1 MRKRLPVKL
10 YCLCCLILCMN
21 GTARGQLSDSA
32 LLNESLLKIIAVHD
46 QALGENIRLYNGSA
60 NPGYNHISI
69 GNPYFQAD
77 LVQPGSIFYDGI
89 IYRQVQML
97 YDLVQDNVVIVQFS
111 DNSLSPE
118 YRNSLRMDLIRDRVG
133 WFTVAGHDFIR
144 LDADSNSIK
153 MKDGFYDR
161 VYNGNIK
168 VLIKRTK
175 KYEEEVK
182 GLELER
188 RYDVVDYY
196 YILKDGRYHNIKNK
210 KSILQLFKMKKKEL
224 SMFARKN
231 KLKFKK
237 NRENYITG
245 MSRYYD
251 QLIK

>member
-1 MRKRLPVKL
+1 MRKRLPAKL

-21 GTARGQLSDSA
+21 GSAQSQLSDSS
-32 LLNESLLKIIAVHD
+32 LLNESLLKIIALHD
-46 QALGENIRLYNGSA
+46 QALGENIHLYNGPA
-60 NPGYNHISI
+60 NTGYNHLSI
-69 GNPYFQAD
+69 GNPYFQD
-77 LVQPGSIFYDGI
+77 DIVQPGSVFYDGI

-97 YDLVQDNVVIVQFS
+97 YDLVLDNVVIVRYS
-111 DNSLSPE
+111 NDSLSPE
-118 YRNSLRMDLIRDRVG
+118 YRNSLRMDLIKDRVG

-144 LDADSNSIK
+144 LDSDSNSIN
-153 MKDGFYDR
+153 MKGGFYDR
-161 VYNGNIK
+161 VFDGNIK

-175 KYEEEVK
+175 KYTEEVK

-196 YILKDGRYHNIKNK
+196 YILKDGRYHSIKSK
-210 KSILQLFKMKKKEL
+210 KSLLQLLKVKKKEL

-237 NRENYITG
+237 NREGYITG
-245 MSRYYD
+245 LSRYYD

>member
-10 YCLCCLILCMN
+10 CCLCCLILCMN
-21 GTARGQLSDSA
+21 GTAQSQLSDSG
-32 LLNESLLKIIAVHD
+32 LLNISLLKVIAVHN
-46 QALGENIRLYNGSA
+46 QALGENIHLYNGPA
-60 NPGYNHISI
+60 NTGYNHLSI

-77 LVQPGSIFYDGI
+77 LVQPGSVFYDGI

-97 YDLVQDNVVIVQFS
+97 YDLVQDNVVIVRYS
-111 DNSLSPE
+111 NDSLSPE

-133 WFTVAGHDFIR
+133 WFTIAGHDFIR
-144 LDADSNSIK
+144 LHADSSSIK

-161 VYNGNIK
+161 VYDGNIK

-175 KYEEEVK
+175 KYIEEVK

-188 RYDVVDYY
+188 RYDVADYY
-196 YILKDGRYHNIKNK
+196 YILKDGRYHNIKTK
-210 KSILQLFKMKKKEL
+210 KSILQLLKVKKKEL
-224 SMFARKN
+224 SSFARKN

-237 NRENYITG
+237 NREGYITG
-245 MSRYYD
+245 LSRYYD